1 MYWLPLIAR
10 IGKRPKLSVN
20 NVARFTSLKIRVSVG
35 AVSASNSLV
44 DGRRLSLV
52 LATISALAAVAHR
65 VDRRPFLTCVKC
77 PSTVGLAF
85 VGQYQATLSA
95 LRPGNERK
103 LPALTAW
110 RNVDSTGNP
119 TV

>member
-1 MYWLPLIAR
+1 MYWPPLIAR
-10 IGKRPKLSVN
+10 IGKHPKLLVN
-20 NVARFTSLKIRVSVG
+20 NVARFTSRKIRVSVG

-44 DGRRLSLV
+44 DGRRLSHV
-52 LATISALAAVAHR
+52 LAAISALAAVAHH

-77 PSTVGLAF
+77 PSTVGVAF

-95 LRPGNERK
+95 LRPWNERK
-103 LPALTAW
+103 LPALTAR
-110 RNVDSTGNP
+110 RNVDLTGNP

>member
-1 MYWLPLIAR
+1 M
-10 IGKRPKLSVN
+10 
-20 NVARFTSLKIRVSVG
+20 SVG

-52 LATISALAAVAHR
+52 LATISAMAAVAHR

-77 PSTVGLAF
+77 PSTIGVTF
-85 VGQYQATLSA
+85 VRQYRATLSA

-103 LPALTAW
+103 LLALTAQ
-110 RNVDSTGNP
+110 RNVDLTGNP

>member
-1 MYWLPLIAR
+1 M
-10 IGKRPKLSVN
+10 
-20 NVARFTSLKIRVSVG
+20 SVG
-35 AVSASNSLV
+35 AVGVSNSSV

-52 LATISALAAVAHR
+52 LAAISALAAVAHR
-65 VDRRPFLTCVKC
+65 VDQRPFLTYVKC
-77 PSTVGLAF
+77 PSTVGVAF

-103 LPALTAW
+103 LPALTAR
-110 RNVDSTGNP
+110 RNVDLTGNP

>member
-1 MYWLPLIAR
+1 M
-10 IGKRPKLSVN
+10 
-20 NVARFTSLKIRVSVG
+20 SVG
-35 AVSASNSLV
+35 AAGVSNSSV

-52 LATISALAAVAHR
+52 LVAISALAAVAHR

-77 PSTVGLAF
+77 PSTVGVAF
-85 VGQYQATLSA
+85 VGHYRATLSV

-103 LPALTAW
+103 LPALTAR
-110 RNVDSTGNP
+110 RNVDLTGNP